1 MKFCSFIVCC
11 IFAGL
16 LFGCAAQ
23 QEPVLEST
31 SGLEVPFHPE
41 KYVCVKATDTVVV
54 DGDINDAA
62 WQKALWSN
70 AFVDIEGEQKPLPL
84 WDTKVKMLWDD
95 NYLYVAAELTEPHI
109 WATLT
114 QHDTIIYHDDDFEV
128 FIDPDGDTHN
138 YYEYEIN
145 ALATDWDLILTKPYR
160 DGGQAVNSWEI
171 PGLLKGVKIYGS
183 LNNPEDKDSCW
194 TVELAFPLQVLRE
207 YNAGR
212 KVPKAGDQWRVN
224 FSRVDWTM
232 VVEDKQYLK
241 KTNDQGK
248 TLPESNWVWSPQGV
262 VAMHRPETWGYVQ
275 FADHQ
280 TDAFVDHADEIVK
293 WALRQLYYRQKAY
306 FAENKRYTSNAA
318 SLRLQ
323 EIPTGDIVFDPEIK
337 TTDSGFEASV
347 PSIDKDGRWLI
358 QTDGLLRFVK
368 K

>member
-1 MKFCSFIVCC
+1 MKIGRYIIGVILGAV
-11 IFAGL
+11 IFS
-16 LFGCAAQ
+16 CAAEK
-23 QEPVLEST
+23 EPVLKAS

-41 KYVCVKATDTVVV
+41 KYVCQKTNDLLRI
-54 DGDINDAA
+54 DGDINEPA
-62 WQKALWSN
+62 WQKAPWSK
-70 AFVDIEGEQKPLPL
+70 AFVDIEGDRKPLPL

-95 NYLYVAAELTEPHI
+95 NYLYIAAELAEPHI

-145 ALATDWDLILTKPYR
+145 ALSTDWDLLLTKPYR

-212 KVPKAGDQWRVN
+212 KMPKAGDQWRVN
-224 FSRVDWTM
+224 FSRVDWIM
-232 VVEDKQYLK
+232 LVEDKQYLK

-275 FADHQ
+275 FAGHE
-280 TDAFVDHADEIVK
+280 TDVFVDRPDEKVK

-306 FAENKRYTSNAA
+306 FAENKKYTINAA

-323 EIPTGDIVFDPEIK
+323 EVSIDGQNFEPEIQQ
-337 TTDSGFEASV
+337 TPSGFVASF
-347 PSIDKDGRWLI
+347 PSSDRDGMWYI
-358 QTDGLLRFVK
+358 QTDGLVKFVK
-368 K
+368 N